1 MEYLWMKCYTNNL
14 TLLTSKTN
22 IHVKVIDTMVVVI
35 VDTYTVFKIHD
46 IRWLKRPLG

>member
-1 MEYLWMKCYTNNL
+1 MKCNTNDL

-35 VDTYTVFKIHD
+35 VDTYTVFKIHGVC
-46 IRWLKRPLG
+46 WLKRPLG